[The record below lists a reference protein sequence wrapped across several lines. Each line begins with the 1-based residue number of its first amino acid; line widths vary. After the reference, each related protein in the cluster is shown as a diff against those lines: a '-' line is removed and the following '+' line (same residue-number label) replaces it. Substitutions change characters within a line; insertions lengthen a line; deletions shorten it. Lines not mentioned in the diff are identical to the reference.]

1 MARREHVLV
10 YNFPFHSHRSPRNA
24 KERATLLS
32 SYFLS
37 LYIPLD
43 NFSLTYSPISLSL
56 LQKVSLLI
64 QQLGV
69 YHFQPLCVL
78 FNMERILVF
87 NIFCLALL
95 IVLPPIWAE
104 DNLISPSKL
113 EKFVDELPDM
123 PKIQSFEVVNGVFKS
138 KPLEIG
144 MFKKQWVRSLCLY
157 FFAVRV

>member
-1 MARREHVLV
+1 
-10 YNFPFHSHRSPRNA
+10 
-24 KERATLLS
+24 
-32 SYFLS
+32 
-37 LYIPLD
+37 
-43 NFSLTYSPISLSL
+43 
-56 LQKVSLLI
+56 
-64 QQLGV
+64 
-69 YHFQPLCVL
+69 
-78 FNMERILVF
+78 MERILVF

-95 IVLPPIWAE
+95 IVLPTIWAE

-144 MFKKQWVRSLCLY
+144 MFKKQWVRSICLY